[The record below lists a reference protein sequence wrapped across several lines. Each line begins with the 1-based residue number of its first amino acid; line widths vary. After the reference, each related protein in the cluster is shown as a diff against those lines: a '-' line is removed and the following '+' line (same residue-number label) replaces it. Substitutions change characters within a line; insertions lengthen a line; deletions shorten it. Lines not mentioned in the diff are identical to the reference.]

1 MSATLTHPRA
11 DFDGIVGKSGEKKE
25 DKKESGSA
33 DPVAAIVEK
42 IDAVGKRLDD
52 AVTKADAAKLQK
64 EVNELKQQVKEIK
77 VGEPNSLSDRTY
89 GYKHIGEVAVAV
101 MKYGESHGQIA
112 DEKLKAALTKA
123 TSNEPFAVPLP
134 PAFSPY
140 VGGLSNHPNL
150 KAADTTGV
158 TQGSPFQVGTLF
170 KPQFAPGIGDAGWS
184 TDSLLSRVKI
194 VPIDASAS
202 ELTFDYVDDENR
214 TNGIKGGM
222 TASWKSELGQMT
234 GVAPKLRQITLRP
247 QELYCMAYA
256 SDKSLRNS
264 PIALGAFL
272 QGGMSEA
279 VDFKVG
285 DTIVNGDGAGKP
297 RGILNSPDLISVA
310 KETSQGA
317 ATFTH
322 PNVTKMWRRM
332 PAQWRTG
339 AIWLM
344 NQDVEEALDRMA
356 YTYYVNAG
364 TSTESTVPP
373 SVFNQE
379 KNTLKGRPVVFCEYC
394 QTLGTTGD
402 VFLWAPQRYLVAV
415 KTGQGPEMSMHL
427 KFDYAQTAFRVI
439 FEIDGRSEFDAA
451 LTPYK
456 GTVTRS
462 AIVSVATR

>member
-1 MSATLTHPRA
+1 MPENKEGNAPTIGDVAKSVSDLADGLKNIPTL
-11 DFDGIVGKSGEKKE
+11 DQYQSLKKE
-25 DKKESGSA
+25 
-33 DPVAAIVEK
+33 
-42 IDAVGKRLDD
+42 LDD
-52 AVTKADAAKLQK
+52 A
-64 EVNELKQQVKEIK
+64 KQQIKELK
-77 VGEPNSLSDRTY
+77 VGEPNSLADKTY
-89 GYKHIGEVAVAV
+89 GYKHFGEYAIAV

-112 DEKLKAALTKA
+112 DEKLKAALTRK
-123 TSNEPFAVPLP
+123 TSSDLLAVPQP
-134 PAFSPY
+134 PAFSPFI
-140 VGGLSNHPNL
+140 G

-170 KPQFAPGIGDAGWS
+170 KPQFAAGIFDAGWN
-184 TDSLLSRVKI
+184 TDSLLNRVRF
-194 VPIDASAS
+194 VPIDASS
-202 ELTFDYVDDENR
+202 SDITLDYVDDENR

-222 TASWKSELGQMT
+222 SAAWKSELGSMT
-234 GVAPKLRQITLRP
+234 GTAPKLRQITLRP
-247 QELYCMAYA
+247 QELYAFAYA

-272 QGGMSEA
+272 QSGMTEA
-279 VDFKVG
+279 VDFKIG
-285 DTIVNGDGAGKP
+285 DTIVNGDGAAKP
-297 RGILNSPDLISVA
+297 RGLANSPDLISVA

-322 PNVTKMWRRM
+322 PNVEKMWKRM
-332 PAQWRTG
+332 PAAWRSG

-344 NQDVEEALDRMA
+344 NQDVEEALARMA
-356 YTYYVNAG
+356 YTYIVNAG

-373 SVFNQE
+373 SVYNAE

-427 KFDYAQTAFRVI
+427 KFDVAQTAFRFI

-462 AIVSVATR
+462 AIVSCATR